1 MYFQMKTVNLQSI
14 ISAKENLDEELFSL
28 YLNYSGNSFANKK
41 AGKGIRGSELDDLS
55 IFVENL
61 KNEDREAKL
70 LNDYYIGYCIPQIG
84 KEFDLLRL
92 GKDHIINIE
101 LKKTSNEERIT
112 KQLIRNSYYLKFS
125 KRAVY
130 LFTYVVDENKLY
142 KLDADKIV
150 EVDFSEL
157 IDRLKLQTKMEN
169 NNIDDLFDPKYYL
182 ISPFNS
188 TDEFL
193 NSNYFLT
200 EQQEEIKNQI
210 KKLIDN
216 NSGLFI
222 SLTGAAGTG
231 KTLLTYD
238 IAKDYL
244 TKILHCAQLNEGQQE
259 LKSEYNWEISSTK
272 YGIDED
278 FSYYE
283 LIILD
288 EAQRALPDQIKRLK
302 QKIQESNANCI
313 FSYDKKQC
321 LSNKELDNDVTKYI
335 EKLSDKKTFKLT
347 QKIRT
352 NKEIANFIDL
362 LFDKNKKAELSFKSN
377 IKICYFKDSKEALPL
392 LINLHDDGWHVPN
405 YTPGKTKPFFYE
417 RYKILE
423 EDCAHSIIGQEYD
436 NVVAVIDNNFEYNND
451 GIIISIRNSF
461 YSQKQMLFQIMTRA
475 RKKLYLVI
483 INNEIILNRC
493 LEILIPEHKN

>member
-1 MYFQMKTVNLQSI
+1 MKTVNLQSI

-61 KNEDREAKL
+61 KNEDCEAKL

-125 KRAVY
+125 KRTVY

-200 EQQEEIKNQI
+200 EQQEEIKEKI
-210 KKLIDN
+210 RKLLDN
-216 NSGLFI
+216 KSGVFI

-238 IAKDYL
+238 IAKKYH

-259 LKSEYNWEISSTK
+259 LNSEHNWEILPTK

-278 FSYYE
+278 FSSYN
-283 LIILD
+283 LIIVD

-302 QKIQESNANCI
+302 QKIQESGVNCI
-313 FSYDKKQC
+313 FSYDKKQW

-362 LFDKNKKAELSFKSN
+362 LFDNKKQTKFNFNSNLKLSY
-377 IKICYFKDSKEALPL
+377 CKDSKEACSL
-392 LINLHDDGWHVPN
+392 LTNLYDEGWKVPN
-405 YTPGKTKPFFYE
+405 YTPGKSTPFSYE
-417 RYKILE
+417 KYNSPDG
-423 EDCAHSIIGQEYD
+423 DCAHSVIGQEYD
-436 NVVAVIDNNFEYNND
+436 NVVAVIDTHFYYRED
-451 GIIISIRNSF
+451 GKLMSYCNKY

-475 RKKLYLVI
+475 RKKIYLII
-483 INNEIILNRC
+483 INNAIILNRC
-493 LEILIPEHKN
+493 LEILIPEHKNE